1 MADTSNPA
9 SSGATGPGVVST
21 GWLAANSTFTR
32 RDERRLSAGLG
43 ASLLLHVVLLGLVLL
58 AFAVAPTQMQDL
70 TKDVIKLVYL
80 QDPGPG
86 GGGGGAPNPAPPKPV

>member
-21 GWLAANSTFTR
+21 GWLAANSTFNR
-32 RDERRLSAGLG
+32 KDERRLSAGLG
-43 ASLLLHVVLLGLVLL
+43 VSLILHIVVVGGILL

-80 QDPGPG
+80 PDPGPG
-86 GGGGGAPNPAPPKPV
+86 GGGGGAPNPAPPK